1 MEIIEK
7 RENLELIKK
16 VLNYYTDFVIKRK
29 FNDIIR
35 GIGDVEGLK
44 NSVFDSQDE
53 ITKKELY

>member
-29 FNDIIR
+29 FNDIIK
-35 GIGDVEGLK
+35 D
-44 NSVFDSQDE
+44 DD
-53 ITKKELY
+53 